1 MKKRQKT
8 KEIWVLREFIFIQK
22 IPLKNLMFFSLMN
35 SVYMCLRTV
44 TSVKSKMYWR
54 LKYHN
59 TTRSTGT

>member
-1 MKKRQKT
+1 MSFKRIYFYT
-8 KEIWVLREFIFIQK
+8 ENSIKEFDVLFLNEFR
-22 IPLKNLMFFSLMN
+22 
-35 SVYMCLRTV
+35 VYMCLRTV